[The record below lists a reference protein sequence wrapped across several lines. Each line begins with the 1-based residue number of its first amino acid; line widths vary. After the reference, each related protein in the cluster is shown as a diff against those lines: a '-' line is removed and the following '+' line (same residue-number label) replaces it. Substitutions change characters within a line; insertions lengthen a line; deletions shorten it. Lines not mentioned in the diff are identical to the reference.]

1 VNAVVEA
8 ISRVTAHSVE
18 DPFGVL
24 KGDLDIDTSGK
35 KPLLTSVVL
44 KERQAEKVSNWLQLV
59 KEPTVV
65 QSTEDKEREARLAR
79 FR

>member
-1 VNAVVEA
+1 M
-8 ISRVTAHSVE
+8 TAHSVE

-24 KGDLDIDTSGK
+24 QGDLDIDTSGK

-44 KERQAEKVSNWLQLV
+44 KERQERSEKVSYWLQLV

-79 FR
+79 FK